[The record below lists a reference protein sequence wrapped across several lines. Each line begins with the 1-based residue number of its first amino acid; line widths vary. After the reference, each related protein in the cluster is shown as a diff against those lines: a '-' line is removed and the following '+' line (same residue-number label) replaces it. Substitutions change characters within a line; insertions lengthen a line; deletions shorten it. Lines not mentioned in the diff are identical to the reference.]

1 MNDRLPSNQDR
12 LETITI
18 NPELLDGF
26 MRAVNSG
33 KKETFISSF
42 KVLLEQHGFPVLTN
56 GAFDG
61 FWERL
66 SAKAADFHKPM
77 KANVGCL
84 KQIEAKSKL
93 PREIGAFFQEY
104 FRLFCAHVDK
114 MTSNPVGELQKTY
127 AELELN
133 AAK

>member
-1 MNDRLPSNQDR
+1 MNDRLPSIQNS

-26 MRAVNSG
+26 IRAVNSG

-42 KVLLEQHGFPVLTN
+42 KILLEQHGFPVLMN

-66 SAKAADFHKPM
+66 SSKAADFHKPM
-77 KANVGCL
+77 EANIGCL
-84 KQIEAKSKL
+84 TQIEAKLQL
-93 PREIGAFFQEY
+93 PREIGAFFEEY

-114 MTSNPVGELQKTY
+114 MTPNPVRAVQGTY
-127 AELELN
+127 ARRAKN
-133 AAK
+133 AAA